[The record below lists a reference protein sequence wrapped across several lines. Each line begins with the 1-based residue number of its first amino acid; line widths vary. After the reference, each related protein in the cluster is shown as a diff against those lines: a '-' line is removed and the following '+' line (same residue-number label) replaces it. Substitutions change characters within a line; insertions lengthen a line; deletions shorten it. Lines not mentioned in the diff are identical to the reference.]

1 METRIPAEVFVPGEF
16 IKEEL
21 EYREWTQNDLADIL
35 GKTGRFVSDIING
48 KNSITPT
55 TAISLGQVFGT
66 SAEYWLN
73 LESVYQLA
81 KAAKPDDT
89 LIRRSKLYSKAPVK
103 DMIKRG
109 WIERSENIAV
119 LEKRI
124 LDFLQIDT
132 VDDEPQLIAYAAR
145 KSTSYADATP
155 AQIAWFFRARHLAEL
170 VTAER
175 FSFDRFDQVVA
186 QLKLLRG
193 EPAKAQYVS
202 KVLSEGGI
210 RFLVIEALPRTKID
224 GACFWLDDNSPVI
237 ALSMRYD
244 RIDYFWHTVMHELG
258 HIKNE
263 DGLSIDKDIFSDSDD
278 TMCKPLSEEKAG
290 EFAVSNL
297 VPQDDLEDYIMRVSP
312 IYPKTGLIGFAS
324 LMNVHPGIV
333 LGQLQHRKEISY
345 ARNRDLLVKVRGDVT
360 SSTLTDGFGSTL
372 PAYP

>member
-1 METRIPAEVFVPGEF
+1 MERRMPAEVFVPGEF

-48 KNSITPT
+48 KNSITAT

-73 LESVYQLA
+73 LESAYRLA
-81 KAAKPDDT
+81 KAEKPDDT
-89 LIRRSKLYSKAPVK
+89 LARRSQLYSKVPVK

-109 WIERSENIAV
+109 WIEASENIAV

-124 LDFLQIDT
+124 LDFLQINS
-132 VDDEPQLIAYAAR
+132 VEDEPQLLTYAAR

-155 AQIAWFFRARHLAEL
+155 AQLAWYFRARHLAKL
-170 VTAER
+170 VDAEK
-175 FSFDRFDQVVA
+175 FAPDRIDQVVSK
-186 QLKLLRG
+186 LKCLCG
-193 EPAKAQYVS
+193 EPAKVQHVS
-202 KVLSEGGI
+202 QILLEGGI

-224 GACFWLDDNSPVI
+224 GACFWLDETSPVI

-258 HIKNE
+258 HVKNE
-263 DGLSIDKDIFSDSDD
+263 DGLSIDRDIFSESDD
-278 TMCKPLSEEKAG
+278 AIGRPPSEKKADD
-290 EFAVSNL
+290 FAVNNL
-297 VPQDDLEDYIMRVSP
+297 VRQEDLEDYIVRVSP
-312 IYPKTGLIGFAS
+312 FYPKTGLMGFAA

-333 LGQLQHRKEISY
+333 LGQLQHRREISY
-345 ARNRDLLVKVRGDVT
+345 AKNRELLVKVRDEVT
-360 SSTLTDGFGSTL
+360 SSTLTDGFGSIL